1 MRKWSLATIACL
13 AILSLQMGSTAAR
26 AQDAGGI
33 AQCLAGCAKVDKAC
47 QDRCVPASRL
57 TSSAHA
63 CLTDCRRNAKDP
75 DLLVNLKACI
85 GTCLSSKEVT
95 H

>member
-1 MRKWSLATIACL
+1 MRTWSLATMACL
-13 AILSLQMGSTAAR
+13 ATLSLQMESTAGW

-47 QDRCVPASRL
+47 QDRCVPSSRI
-57 TSSAHA
+57 TSPVHA
-63 CLTDCRRNAKDP
+63 CVTDCRRDAKDP

-85 GTCLSSKEVT
+85 GNCLSKKELT